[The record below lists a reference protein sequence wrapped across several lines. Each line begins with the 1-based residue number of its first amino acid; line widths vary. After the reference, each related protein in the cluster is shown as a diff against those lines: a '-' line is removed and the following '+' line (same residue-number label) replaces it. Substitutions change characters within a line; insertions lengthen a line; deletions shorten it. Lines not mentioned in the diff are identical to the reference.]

1 MAITSSKA
9 MMWRLTPSTT
19 RVQLPHI
26 QESIAA
32 KAVAMKLYPSQADR
46 FRHRITI
53 SIPIQMLQFDGN
65 WPFFHNQ
72 NNL

>member
-9 MMWRLTPSTT
+9 TMWRLTPPTT
-19 RVQLPHI
+19 QVQLPHI

-32 KAVAMKLYPSQADR
+32 KAVGMKLYPSRADR

-53 SIPIQMLQFDGN
+53 SIPIHMF
-65 WPFFHNQ
+65 
-72 NNL
+72 